1 VPYNQTPELVMDILR
16 HVPEV
21 EVLWPEELAQA
32 VRVKLTEG
40 LRRLD
45 E

>member
-1 VPYNQTPELVMDILR
+1 MDILR

-21 EVLWPEELAQA
+21 EVLWPEELLDEV
-32 VRVKLTEG
+32 VRRLRDG
-40 LRRLD
+40 LRSLGNLD